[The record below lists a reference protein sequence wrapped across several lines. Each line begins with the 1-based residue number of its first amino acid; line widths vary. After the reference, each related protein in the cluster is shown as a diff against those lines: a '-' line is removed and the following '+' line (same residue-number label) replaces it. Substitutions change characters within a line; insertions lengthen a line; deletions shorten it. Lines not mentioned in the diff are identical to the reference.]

1 MNKLYIYADSFGAYS
16 KQWESVNVGKIN
28 SGVNYHRAHHHHT
41 QDVADR
47 LYSSCWTDHLS
58 ERLDADISNLGVI
71 GASPLF
77 TLYTWCRDWKNG
89 WLTDDDTDVYI
100 FIWSQH
106 TRFPTHL
113 ARPPFDYDDPANGKN
128 YAKAVRVPEH
138 DSEVYMMSAT
148 QDMEFND
155 SIDMNFWKAIYSQK
169 QFQQI
174 VSCCPAQ
181 PIQTLKNAV
190 QLHLWGFD
198 EDVPF
203 CWVNDLAPTPSAINV
218 SKYSVLGWL
227 SRKDERRL
235 TLRDE
240 LRVDN
245 EWIQNKYYD
254 GLSNHMS
261 PDGNRRF
268 AELLLEIIGQK
279 RISTQRQDADT
290 FRYW

>member
-16 KQWESVNVGKIN
+16 NQWKTVNAGKTN
-28 SGVNYHRAHHHHT
+28 SGVDYHRAHHCHT
-41 QDVADR
+41 KDVADR
-47 LYSSCWTDHLS
+47 LYSSCWPDYLS
-58 ERLDADISNLGVI
+58 ERLDADLSNLGVI

-106 TRFPTHL
+106 TRFATNL
-113 ARPPFDYDDPANGKN
+113 ARPPFDYDDPTNGKN
-128 YAKAVRVPEH
+128 YEKDIRLPEH
-138 DSEVYMMSAT
+138 DSQIYMMQAA
-148 QDMEFND
+148 QDLKLQRD
-155 SIDMNFWKAIYSQK
+155 HNFWGRIYNQK

-174 VSCCPAQ
+174 TGCCPAQ
-181 PIQTLKNAV
+181 PLQIIKNAV
-190 QLHLWGFD
+190 QLHIWGFG

-203 CWVNDLAPTPSAINV
+203 CWVNDLAPNPQSV
-218 SKYSVLGWL
+218 CLEKYSVIGWL
-227 SRKDERRL
+227 TRKDEERL
-235 TLRDE
+235 HIREE
-240 LRVDN
+240 LRKEN
-245 EWIQNKYYD
+245 AWIEQEFYD